1 RSEVEKNSKDVEEA
15 SPLYIQGG
23 GYKSLA
29 RIESSFE
36 TSTCKLEA
44 ISYPDDSKDPFE
56 AGDLV
61 EISEVVEYVETNAPM
76 FKLPPELIAWYKE
89 GRRRLYSDRDD
100 IMEWLRLKRINKLDG
115 FIRYLN
121 LD

>member
-1 RSEVEKNSKDVEEA
+1 MLS
-15 SPLYIQGG
+15 YITQTFN
-23 GYKSLA
+23 YIAK
-29 RIESSFE
+29 
-36 TSTCKLEA
+36 A

-121 LD
+121 LDRLDDYIRIHKC